1 MLLAWRDRLY
11 YSLLRWLQNVLLIH
25 LNIFHLELYLRCVLC
40 MLHVLKILWD
50 TLLAIAPK
58 YEYIKISIKALHN
71 LGKRVY
77 AAHNLGIG
85 WNVIDKDIFFMKMSS
100 CAEHVE
106 QRFRVIFVCGKYI
119 GKFNWIR
126 FLFKFYWNGFIIF
139 R

>member
-1 MLLAWRDRLY
+1 
-11 YSLLRWLQNVLLIH
+11 
-25 LNIFHLELYLRCVLC
+25 

-85 WNVIDKDIFFMKMSS
+85 WNVIDKDIFFYENVFLYR
-100 CAEHVE
+100 A
-106 QRFRVIFVCGKYI
+106 CGAT
-119 GKFNWIR
+119 F
-126 FLFKFYWNGFIIF
+126 
-139 R
+139 